1 MAGSASSYFLAMV
14 GAFEM
19 SALYDTTID
28 TFTFLSGKG
37 SLMELHQ
44 LPSFP
49 LERWFAEFEFVPG
62 MRNLAA
68 SGPFAVTTRELLELE
83 GAETTARYL
92 DLDLDYIENPGSESL
107 RQAVASQ
114 YATLDTG
121 DLRITSGASEALFL
135 LMWTMA
141 VPGMNIV
148 IEEPCYGNVPGIA
161 QSLGIEVRKLSLRQE
176 DGWRPDLEQLD
187 RLIDGKTRLVY
198 LVHPHNPTGS
208 VLSREEM
215 QGIAE
220 MTERVGAI
228 LINDEVFRLI
238 SLEEEPL
245 PSVVDVIEDAVSI
258 GDMTKPWGLGGLRV
272 GWVASRR
279 HDLLDLI
286 SSSRDYSTMCSSA
299 PGSFLAELALRH
311 SAQIIA
317 PRLAAARAN
326 RDQLAEAITSSQG
339 ALSWRR
345 PAAGYTAFMQLPAH
359 LSISAFCR
367 RLAREQHL
375 LLLPGEVYG
384 SAYEHFI
391 RIGFGCDPGL
401 FQEGLT
407 TLLEVL

>member
-1 MAGSASSYFLAMV
+1 MP
-14 GAFEM
+14 
-19 SALYDTTID
+19 ALYDTSND
-28 TFTFLSGKG
+28 TFTLLSGKG

-49 LERWFAEFEFVPG
+49 LESWFAEFEFVPG

-92 DLDLDYIENPGSESL
+92 NLDLDYIENPGSESL
-107 RQAVASQ
+107 RQAVAGQ

-215 QGIAE
+215 QAIAE

-228 LINDEVFRLI
+228 LVNDEVFRLI
-238 SLEEEPL
+238 PLDDEPL
-245 PSVVDVIEDAVSI
+245 PSVVDAVEDAVSI

-279 HDLLDLI
+279 HDILDLI

-326 RDQLAEAITSSQG
+326 RDQLAEAITRSQG
-339 ALSWRR
+339 ILSWSR
-345 PAAGYTAFMQLPAH
+345 PEAGYTAFVQLPTY
-359 LSISAFCR
+359 LSTSALCR
-367 RLAREQHL
+367 RLAQEQRL

-384 SAYEHFI
+384 SAYEHFV

-401 FQEGLT
+401 FREGLT
-407 TLLEVL
+407 TLLKAL

>member
-1 MAGSASSYFLAMV
+1 
-14 GAFEM
+14 
-19 SALYDTTID
+19 
-28 TFTFLSGKG
+28 
-37 SLMELHQ
+37 MEIHQ
-44 LPSFP
+44 LPPFQ
-49 LERWFAEFEFVPG
+49 LERWFAEFEFVQG

-92 DLDLDYIENPGSESL
+92 ELDLDYIENPGSESL
-107 RQAVASQ
+107 RQAVAGQ
-114 YATLDTG
+114 YTTLDAS
-121 DLRITSGASEALFL
+121 DIRITSGASEALL
-135 LMWTMA
+135 LLIWTMA
-141 VPGMNIV
+141 TPDMNIV

-161 QSLGIEVRKLSLRQE
+161 QSLGIEVRRLPLRQE
-176 DGWRPDLEQLD
+176 DGWKPDLKQLA

-208 VLSREEM
+208 VLRREEM
-215 QGIAE
+215 QEIAV
-220 MTERVGAI
+220 MTKRAGAI
-228 LINDEVFRLI
+228 LVNDEVFRLI
-238 SLEEEPL
+238 ALDDEPL

-279 HDLLDLI
+279 HDLLDLL

-326 RDQLAEAITSSQG
+326 RNRLAEAISSSHG
-339 ALSWRR
+339 TLSWSR
-345 PAAGYTAFMQLPAH
+345 PAAGYTAFVQLPAH
-359 LSISAFCR
+359 LSATAFCR
-367 RLAREQHL
+367 GLAQEQRL

-384 SAYEHFI
+384 NAYEQFV
-391 RIGFGCDPGL
+391 RVGFGCDPGL
-401 FQEGLT
+401 FQVGLT
-407 TLLEVL
+407 TLLKAL

>member
-1 MAGSASSYFLAMV
+1 MQKRRL
-14 GAFEM
+14 
-19 SALYDTTID
+19 DTSTLTSII
-28 TFTFLSGKG
+28 SKI
-37 SLMELHQ
+37 
-44 LPSFP
+44 
-49 LERWFAEFEFVPG
+49 R
-62 MRNLAA
+62 AA
-68 SGPFAVTTRELLELE
+68 K
-83 GAETTARYL
+83 
-92 DLDLDYIENPGSESL
+92 SL
-107 RQAVASQ
+107 RQAVAGQ

-161 QSLGIEVRKLSLRQE
+161 QSLGIEVRTLSLRQE

-187 RLIDGKTRLVY
+187 RLIDRKTRLVY

-215 QGIAE
+215 QRISE
-220 MTERVGAI
+220 MTGRVGAI
-228 LINDEVFRLI
+228 LVNDEVFRLI
-238 SLEEEPL
+238 PLEEEPL

-286 SSSRDYSTMCSSA
+286 SSARDYSTMCSSS

-326 RDQLAEAITSSQG
+326 HDQLAEAITNSRR

-345 PAAGYTAFMQLPAH
+345 PAAGYTAFVQLPAY
-359 LSISAFCR
+359 LSTTAFCR
-367 RLAREQHL
+367 RLAQEQRL

-384 SAYEHFI
+384 SAYERFV

-401 FQEGLT
+401 FQDGLT
-407 TLLEVL
+407 TLLEAL